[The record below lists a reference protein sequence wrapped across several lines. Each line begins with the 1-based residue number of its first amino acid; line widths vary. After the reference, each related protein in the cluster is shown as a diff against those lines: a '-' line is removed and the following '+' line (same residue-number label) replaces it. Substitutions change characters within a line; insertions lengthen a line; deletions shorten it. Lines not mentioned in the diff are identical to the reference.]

1 MRPVRCTKC
10 VVDIDIRQGS
20 KLLGKFGVV
29 FLFLRI
35 EAGIFEKHDVA
46 GLHRGARLFDF
57 RAYAVVHE
65 RDGLAELFG
74 ERLRHGREGKLGVG
88 LALRAAE
95 VAREDDHRALVNEVF
110 YGRQS
115 SDDAGVVA
123 DFALVV
129 EGNVEVHA
137 HEDFFALEVYILYS
151 LYL

>member
-1 MRPVRCTKC
+1 MQSSTN
-10 VVDIDIRQGS
+10 
-20 KLLGKFGVV
+20 
-29 FLFLRI
+29 
-35 EAGIFEKHDVA
+35 AT
-46 GLHRGARLFDF
+46 GLPSFSESAFATGARENW
-57 RAYAVVHE
+57 V
-65 RDGLAELFG
+65 
-74 ERLRHGREGKLGVG
+74 VG